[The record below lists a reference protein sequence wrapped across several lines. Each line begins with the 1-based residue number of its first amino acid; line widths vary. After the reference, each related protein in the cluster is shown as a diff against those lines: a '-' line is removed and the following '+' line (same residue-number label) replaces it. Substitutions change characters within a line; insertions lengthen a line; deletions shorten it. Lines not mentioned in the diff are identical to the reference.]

1 MTGRRRRGN
10 PEAEI
15 QRAIVAALRVAL
27 PPGAIV
33 HHSGHEQRGGDARAK
48 LAQAIGVGMG
58 VHPGFADLV
67 VVAAGRVAFLEVKT
81 AKGQL
86 SDDQKAFR
94 DTIRA
99 QGLPYA
105 VVRSINDALFALTS
119 HGFKTRASA
128 VWP

>member
-10 PEAEI
+10 PEAAI

-33 HHSGHEQRGGDARAK
+33 HHSGHEHRGGDGRAK

-67 VVAAGRVAFLEVKT
+67 VVAEGRVAFLEVKT
-81 AKGQL
+81 ATGRL
-86 SDDQKAFR
+86 SDDQKSFR
-94 DTIRA
+94 DIIRA
-99 QGLPYA
+99 QTLPYA
-105 VVRSINDALFALTS
+105 VVRSIDDALVALAS
-119 HGFKTRASA
+119 NGFKIRAS
-128 VWP
+128 VGK

>member
-1 MTGRRRRGN
+1 MTGRRCN
-10 PEAEI
+10 PEAAI
-15 QRAIVAALRVAL
+15 QRAIVAALRLAL

-33 HHSGHEQRGGDARAK
+33 HHSGHEQRGGDGRAK

-67 VVAAGRVAFLEVKT
+67 LVSEGRVAFLEVKT

-86 SDDQKAFR
+86 SGDQRAFR
-94 DTIRA
+94 DAIRA
-99 QGLPYA
+99 QGLHYA
-105 VVRSINDALFALTS
+105 VVRSIDEALSALTT
-119 HGFKTRASA
+119 HGFTTRASA

>member
-1 MTGRRRRGN
+1 MINGRRRGN

-27 PPGAIV
+27 PSGAIV

-67 VVAAGRVAFLEVKT
+67 IVSEGRVAFLEVKT
-81 AKGQL
+81 AKGRL
-86 SDDQKAFR
+86 SGDQKAFR
-94 DTIRA
+94 DIIRA

-105 VVRSINDALFALTS
+105 VVRSIDDALCALGS
-119 HGFKTRASA
+119 HGFEIRAS

>member
-1 MTGRRRRGN
+1 MIGCRRRGN
-10 PEAEI
+10 REAEI

-27 PPGAIV
+27 PPGAII
-33 HHSGHEQRGGDARAK
+33 HHSGHEHRGGDGRAK

-67 VVAAGRVAFLEVKT
+67 VVAEGRVAFLEVKT

-86 SDDQKAFR
+86 SGDQQAFR
-94 DTIRA
+94 DIIRT

-105 VVRSINDALFALTS
+105 VVRSIDDALCALGS
-119 HGFKTRASA
+119 HGFEIRAS